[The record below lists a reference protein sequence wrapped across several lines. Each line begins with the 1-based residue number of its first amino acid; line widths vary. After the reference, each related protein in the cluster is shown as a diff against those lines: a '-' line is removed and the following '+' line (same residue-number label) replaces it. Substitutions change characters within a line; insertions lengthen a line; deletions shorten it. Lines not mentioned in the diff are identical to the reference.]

1 MNFETL
7 LDQVRKQPFEPFRL
21 YLSDGSQYDV
31 RHPEM
36 IAVSRRT
43 VAIPLGP
50 QKGDV
55 ADRLAICDP
64 LHIVRVEPINGRIAG
79 RRHNGARRKKRPG

>member
-1 MNFETL
+1 MNIDTL
-7 LDQVRKQPFEPFRL
+7 RDQVRKQPFEPFRV
-21 YLSDGSQYDV
+21 YLTDGSHYEV

-36 IAVSRRT
+36 IAVSRRD

-50 QKGDV
+50 RKGEV

-64 LHIVRVEPINGRIAG
+64 LHIVRVEPINGKAARK
-79 RRHNGARRKKRPG
+79 RRSRPR

>member
-7 LDQVRKQPFEPFRL
+7 RDQVRRQPFEPFRV
-21 YLSDGSQYDV
+21 YLTDGSHYDI

-36 IAVSRRT
+36 IAVSRRD

-50 QKGDV
+50 RKGEA

-64 LHIVRVEPINGRIAG
+64 LHIVRVEPINGKAARQ
-79 RRHNGARRKKRPG
+79 RRSRR

>member
-7 LDQVRKQPFEPFRL
+7 RDQVRRQPFEPFRV
-21 YLSDGSQYDV
+21 YLTDGSYHDV

-36 IAVSRRT
+36 IAVTRRD
-43 VAIPLGP
+43 VAIPIGP
-50 QKGDV
+50 RGRNS

-64 LHIVRVEPINGRIAG
+64 LHIVRVEPLNGRHP
-79 RRHNGARRKKRPG
+79 RRRRSPKKHPE

>member
-7 LDQVRKQPFEPFRL
+7 RDQVRRQPFEPFRL
-21 YLSDGSQYDV
+21 YLTDGSHYDV

-36 IAVSRRT
+36 IAVTRRD
-43 VAIPLGP
+43 VAVPLGP
-50 QKGDV
+50 QKGEA

-64 LHIVRVEPINGRIAG
+64 LHIVRVEPINGRAAG
-79 RRHNGARRKKRPG
+79 RRRSRRK

>member
-7 LDQVRKQPFEPFRL
+7 RDQVRRQPFGPFRV
-21 YLSDGSQYDV
+21 YLSDGSHYDV

-36 IAVSRRT
+36 IAVSRRD

-50 QKGDV
+50 RKGEV

-64 LHIVRVEPINGRIAG
+64 LHIVRVEPINGRA
-79 RRHNGARRKKRPG
+79 ARRRRSRRK